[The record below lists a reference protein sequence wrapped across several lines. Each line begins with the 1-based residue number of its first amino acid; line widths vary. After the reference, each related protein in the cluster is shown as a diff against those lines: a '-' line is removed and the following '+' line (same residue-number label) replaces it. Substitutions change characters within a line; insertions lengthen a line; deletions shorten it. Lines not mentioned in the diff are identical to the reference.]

1 MLISVVIPVYNS
13 EPTLQELIERVTT
26 AVETITGEFEIVL
39 IDDCSHDGSWKRIA
53 ELGARNARLRG
64 YRLTKNFGQHAAS
77 LCGISQTTGKWVV
90 TIDDDLQ
97 QNPADIPKLF
107 AKAQEGFDIVY
118 GYYKETTHSQFRRV
132 TSEIIRRMFALAIPN
147 LFPYCSSFRVVEGTV
162 ARSLSQF
169 DSPYA
174 FVDGFLSWLTQ
185 KYAVIPV
192 EHTDR
197 RLGTSNYNFRKLAA
211 TAIHIFVTFSDL
223 PLKLASALG
232 FFAFAGGMALFFL
245 VVLQKLI
252 YGIAVS
258 GYASIMGGILVFGG
272 LQLLILGIFGE
283 YIGQINFRVARK
295 PMYVIASRSVDALVK
310 HNDSAAQS

>member
-13 EPTLQELIERVTT
+13 EETLRELLVRVTA
-26 AVETITGEFEIVL
+26 AVEVITDKFEVIL
-39 IDDCSHDGSWKRIA
+39 IDDCSHDGSWNRITELTGGDKRI
-53 ELGARNARLRG
+53 RG
-64 YRLTKNFGQHAAS
+64 CRLTKNFGQHAAS
-77 LCGISQTTGKWVV
+77 LCGIAQTTGKWIV

-97 QNPADIPKLF
+97 QNPSDIPTLY

-118 GYYKETTHSQFRRV
+118 GYYKETTHSSFRRI
-132 TSEIIRRMFALAIPN
+132 TSEIIRRIFALAIPN
-147 LFPYCSSFRVVEGTV
+147 LFPYCSSFRVVEGAV

-185 KYAVIPV
+185 KYAVVPV

-197 RLGTSNYNFRKLAA
+197 RSGTSNYNFRKLAA

-232 FFAFAGGMALFFL
+232 LFAFAGGMMVFMLVALK
-245 VVLQKLI
+245 KLI

-258 GYASIMGGILVFGG
+258 GYTSIMGGILIFGG

-295 PMYVIASRSVDALVK
+295 PMYVVASRTED
-310 HNDSAAQS
+310 